1 MWKRGT
7 ALLTAL
13 LMLFSC
19 ALAEDVYLDEPTPG
33 AAEETA
39 DDTLTARDDLIN
51 RIIALGQELYIKA
64 NGKSQR
70 AHYKRDIYVCKN
82 FTTYLFRQN
91 RDDFCMAEYPDVQ
104 LLVPNNLSAAKSKPY
119 SYGIEWEDISPEK
132 GNPFYIAAQFKYD
145 KNLSAEENMALA
157 CDFMRQAQ
165 RGDYFQMSAKYEY
178 GTGAHSAIMLGYDP
192 ETDEIHWMD
201 SNMRGGKK
209 KGIRYGLVQ
218 FDEVKSVEWWASTF
232 CKKKVTNTIHTP
244 GAFVFVVAT
253 FNILGYCT
261 LRISSWM
268 NRLYSNNLRWKWKFI
283 AVYIGV
289 MLLFL
294 LLNYGLLVAAKL
306 MGRAENPFTFQIG
319 GIRILLVVWLVE
331 LVILGLLLANRSIKN
346 ALRLQQKA
354 AQLQKENNAA
364 RYTALQNQLNPHFL
378 FNSLNTLIA
387 EIEYNPSNAVRFTR
401 NLSDVYRYVLQSQDK
416 TLITLGEELEF
427 IQSYL
432 FLHEVRLGNCIA
444 CNITIPTEAMEYQL
458 PPLTLQLLVENV
470 IKHNSINS
478 NKPMDITIQ
487 IVDHFLVVSNPI
499 HAKKSDTTSG
509 VGLQNLSNRCKLMI
523 GTDIIINNENH
534 IFTVKV
540 PLIYE

>member
-1 MWKRGT
+1 MKWNT
-7 ALLTAL
+7 LLYSL
-13 LMLFSC
+13 LFSGLGVFSFLL
-19 ALAEDVYLDEPTPG
+19 LANYTNLTP
-33 AAEETA
+33 
-39 DDTLTARDDLIN
+39 
-51 RIIALGQELYIKA
+51 Q
-64 NGKSQR
+64 
-70 AHYKRDIYVCKN
+70 
-82 FTTYLFRQN
+82 
-91 RDDFCMAEYPDVQ
+91 
-104 LLVPNNLSAAKSKPY
+104 
-119 SYGIEWEDISPEK
+119 
-132 GNPFYIAAQFKYD
+132 
-145 KNLSAEENMALA
+145 
-157 CDFMRQAQ
+157 
-165 RGDYFQMSAKYEY
+165 
-178 GTGAHSAIMLGYDP
+178 
-192 ETDEIHWMD
+192 
-201 SNMRGGKK
+201 
-209 KGIRYGLVQ
+209 
-218 FDEVKSVEWWASTF
+218 
-232 CKKKVTNTIHTP
+232 VTNTIHTP
-244 GAFVFVVAT
+244 GAFFFVVAT

-268 NRLYSNNLRWKWKFI
+268 NRLYLS
-283 AVYIGV
+283 V

-294 LLNYGLLVAAKL
+294 LMNYGLLVAAKL
-306 MGRAENPFTFQIG
+306 IGRAENPFTFQIG

-387 EIEYNPSNAVRFTR
+387 EIEYNPANAVRFTR

-432 FLHEVRLGNCIA
+432 FLHEVRLGNCIT

-478 NKPMDITIQ
+478 NKPMEITIY
-487 IVDHFLVVSNPI
+487 IADHFLVVSNPI
-499 HAKKSDTTSG
+499 HIKKSDTSSG

-523 GTDIIINNENH
+523 GTDILINNENQ

>member
-1 MWKRGT
+1 
-7 ALLTAL
+7 
-13 LMLFSC
+13 
-19 ALAEDVYLDEPTPG
+19 
-33 AAEETA
+33 
-39 DDTLTARDDLIN
+39 
-51 RIIALGQELYIKA
+51 
-64 NGKSQR
+64 
-70 AHYKRDIYVCKN
+70 
-82 FTTYLFRQN
+82 
-91 RDDFCMAEYPDVQ
+91 
-104 LLVPNNLSAAKSKPY
+104 
-119 SYGIEWEDISPEK
+119 
-132 GNPFYIAAQFKYD
+132 
-145 KNLSAEENMALA
+145 
-157 CDFMRQAQ
+157 
-165 RGDYFQMSAKYEY
+165 
-178 GTGAHSAIMLGYDP
+178 
-192 ETDEIHWMD
+192 
-201 SNMRGGKK
+201 
-209 KGIRYGLVQ
+209 
-218 FDEVKSVEWWASTF
+218 
-232 CKKKVTNTIHTP
+232 
-244 GAFVFVVAT
+244 
-253 FNILGYCT
+253 
-261 LRISSWM
+261 M

-283 AVYIGV
+283 AVYISV

-306 MGRAENPFTFQIG
+306 IGRAENPFTFQIG

-346 ALRLQQKA
+346 ALRLQQKT

-387 EIEYNPSNAVRFTR
+387 EIEYNPANAVRFTR

-432 FLHEVRLGNCIA
+432 FLHEVRLGNCIT

-478 NKPMDITIQ
+478 NKPMEITIY
-487 IVDHFLVVSNPI
+487 IADHFLVVSNPI
-499 HAKKSDTTSG
+499 HVKKSDTSSG

-523 GTDIIINNENH
+523 GTDILINNENQ

>member
-1 MWKRGT
+1 
-7 ALLTAL
+7 
-13 LMLFSC
+13 
-19 ALAEDVYLDEPTPG
+19 
-33 AAEETA
+33 
-39 DDTLTARDDLIN
+39 
-51 RIIALGQELYIKA
+51 
-64 NGKSQR
+64 
-70 AHYKRDIYVCKN
+70 
-82 FTTYLFRQN
+82 
-91 RDDFCMAEYPDVQ
+91 
-104 LLVPNNLSAAKSKPY
+104 
-119 SYGIEWEDISPEK
+119 
-132 GNPFYIAAQFKYD
+132 
-145 KNLSAEENMALA
+145 
-157 CDFMRQAQ
+157 
-165 RGDYFQMSAKYEY
+165 
-178 GTGAHSAIMLGYDP
+178 
-192 ETDEIHWMD
+192 
-201 SNMRGGKK
+201 
-209 KGIRYGLVQ
+209 
-218 FDEVKSVEWWASTF
+218 
-232 CKKKVTNTIHTP
+232 
-244 GAFVFVVAT
+244 
-253 FNILGYCT
+253 
-261 LRISSWM
+261 M

-331 LVILGLLLANRSIKN
+331 LVILGLLQN

-364 RYTALQNQLNPHFL
+364 RYTALQNQLSPHFL

-432 FLHEVRLGNCIA
+432 FLHEVRLGNSHP

-487 IVDHFLVVSNPI
+487 IADHFLVVSNPI
-499 HAKKSDTTSG
+499 HAKKNDTTSG

-523 GTDIIINNENH
+523 GTDIIINNENQ